1 MRPHPGSCRRELGLE
16 YLFRI
21 FIFFLFCP
29 PPRGLWLHLHLF
41 LRAIVTL
48 LLPLSAGRGGIAPA
62 PLRGPWWHCFC
73 PPPRIVVTSAPRAIV
88 TLLLPLS
95 AGRGGIASARRP
107 AGRGYIAS
115 APLRRPWWHCFC
127 PPPRGPSPVGGRFG
141 TLWLAHAADEVPGA
155 LDVFI
160 EYLRR
165 VCRSE
170 REGPGLGGF

>member
-62 PLRGPWWHCFC
+62 
-73 PPPRIVVTSAPRAIV
+73 
-88 TLLLPLS
+88 
-95 AGRGGIASARRP
+95 RRP
-107 AGRGYIAS
+107 AG
-115 APLRRPWWHCFC
+115 PLRLAAVSGLYGWRTQRMKCLALLTSFLNTSAVSVVVNVKVQASEDF
-127 PPPRGPSPVGGRFG
+127 RSRPSP
-141 TLWLAHAADEVPGA
+141 
-155 LDVFI
+155 
-160 EYLRR
+160 Y
-165 VCRSE
+165 SE
-170 REGPGLGGF
+170 PLQ

>member
-48 LLPLSAGRGGIAPA
+48 LLPLSAGHCYIAPA
-62 PLRGPWWHCFC
+62 PLRGPWWHCSC
-73 PPPRIVVTSAPRAIV
+73 PPPRIVVTSAPRAVV
-88 TLLLPLS
+88 TS
-95 AGRGGIASARRP
+95 APVP
-107 AGRGYIAS
+107 AGHCYIAP
-115 APLRRPWWHCFC
+115 APLRGPWLHCFC

-165 VCRSE
+165 ACRSE